1 MLFFS
6 SLIGIVVG
14 DITWLISLKM
24 IGARR
29 VIVVD
34 AIKPLLGT
42 LLGYFFLDERIS
54 ITAVIGILLTIFGV
68 LVVSLERSQ
77 ANASIEK
84 EKESNGNLSIELG
97 GESFKSEKNDDL
109 NQSTNPLFNKE
120 NIIEFSP
127 SSSSSH
133 FNLDH
138 SSPPSSPSLSGHSG
152 SRDSDPNNNNNNSTD
167 ENINSKKLFDGYL
180 LAAVNVLFD
189 SIGICYYFIYISH
202 ITVK

>member
-54 ITAVIGILLTIFGV
+54 LIAVIGILLTIIGV
-68 LVVSLERSQ
+68 LMVSLERSQ
-77 ANASIEK
+77 ENASIEK

-97 GESFKSEKNDDL
+97 GGSFKSEQHDDL

-120 NIIEFSP
+120 NIIDFSSS

-133 FNLDH
+133 SNIDH
-138 SSPPSSPSLSGHSG
+138 SSPSPSSGDSSSRHS
-152 SRDSDPNNNNNNSTD
+152 DSDPKNSNSTD
-167 ENINSKKLFDGYL
+167 ENLNSKKLFNGYL

-189 SIGICYYFIYISH
+189 SIGICYYFTYISY
-202 ITVK
+202 IIYYN

>member
-54 ITAVIGILLTIFGV
+54 LIAVIGILLTIIGV
-68 LVVSLERSQ
+68 LMVSLERSQ
-77 ANASIEK
+77 ENASIEK

-97 GESFKSEKNDDL
+97 GKSFKSEQHDDL

-120 NIIEFSP
+120 NIIDF
-127 SSSSSH
+127 SSSDS
-133 FNLDH
+133 NIDH
-138 SSPPSSPSLSGHSG
+138 SSPSPSSGDSSSRHS
-152 SRDSDPNNNNNNSTD
+152 DSDPKNSNSTD
-167 ENINSKKLFDGYL
+167 ENLNSKKLFDGYL

-189 SIGICYYFIYISH
+189 SIGICYYVFYIYFTYNIL
-202 ITVK
+202 

>member
-6 SLIGIVVG
+6 SFIGIVVG
-14 DITWLISLKM
+14 DITWLVSLKM

-68 LVVSLERSQ
+68 LMVSLERSQ
-77 ANASIEK
+77 ENASIEK

-97 GESFKSEKNDDL
+97 VESFKSEKNDDL
-109 NQSTNPLFNKE
+109 NQTTNPLFKKE
-120 NIIEFSP
+120 NIIDFSP
-127 SSSSSH
+127 SSSSH

-138 SSPPSSPSLSGHSG
+138 SFPSSSSLSSTSSSGHSS
-152 SRDSDPNNNNNNSTD
+152 SRDCDPNNNNSLD

-189 SIGICYYFIYISH
+189 SIGICYYFVHIYLI
-202 ITVK
+202 